1 MKRELIENVKVQP
14 YTSAAVIDRAGFLSA
29 IFAAK
34 TSAAGTVTIA
44 LSHCD
49 TSDGAFTD
57 VDDDFAIRGDNG
69 VTAASGDLVN
79 IDLDLVGCK
88 RFIKITVSS
97 ASGAATATYALALGD
112 PAVAPV

>member
-14 YTSAAVIDRAGFLSA
+14 YTSAAVIDRAGFLSG

-34 TSAAGTVTIA
+34 ASGAGTVTISLTHSDA
-44 LSHCD
+44 
-49 TSDGAFTD
+49 SDGTFTA

-69 VTAASGDLVN
+69 VTAEVGDLVN
-79 IDLDLVGCK
+79 IDLDFVGCK
-88 RFIKITVSS
+88 QFVKITVGS
-97 ASGAATATYALALGD
+97 AGGAATATYALALGD